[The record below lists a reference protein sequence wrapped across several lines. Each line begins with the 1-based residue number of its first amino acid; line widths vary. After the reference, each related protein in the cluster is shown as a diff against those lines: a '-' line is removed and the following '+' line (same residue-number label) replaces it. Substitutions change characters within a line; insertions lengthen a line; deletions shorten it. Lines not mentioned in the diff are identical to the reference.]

1 MNNNHQSEQDYLEKI
16 LMLSKQL
23 SCVRSIDIAQFMGFS
38 KASVSVAMKKL
49 EEKNLIIFNRTTG
62 AITLTEQGKNIA
74 NEVLI
79 RHETLCDFFKSI
91 GVSEKVAEEDAC
103 KIEHDLSD
111 ETFSCLKKHLSKKNK

>member
-16 LMLSKQL
+16 LMLSKKL

-49 EEKNLIIFNRTTG
+49 EEKKLINFDRTSG
-62 AITLTEQGKNIA
+62 SITLTAQGYEIA
-74 NEVLI
+74 EEVLN
-79 RHETLCDFFKSI
+79 RHETLCSFFKKI

-103 KIEHDLSD
+103 KIEHDLSA
-111 ETFSCLKKHLSKKNK
+111 ETFDCLRRHLTK

>member
-16 LMLSKQL
+16 LMLSKKL

-49 EEKNLIIFNRTTG
+49 EEKELINFDRTSG
-62 AITLTEQGKNIA
+62 SITLTAQGYEIA
-74 NEVLI
+74 EEVLN
-79 RHETLCDFFKSI
+79 RHETLCNFFKKI

-103 KIEHDLSD
+103 KIEHDLSA
-111 ETFSCLKKHLSKKNK
+111 ETFDCLRRHLTK

>member
-16 LMLSKQL
+16 LMLTKTN

-49 EEKNLIIFNRTTG
+49 EDKNFINFDRSTG
-62 AITLTEQGKNIA
+62 SITLTDEGFSIA
-74 NEVLI
+74 EKVLK
-79 RHETLCDFFKSI
+79 RHETLCTFFKKI
-91 GVSEKVAEEDAC
+91 GVSDEAAEEDAC

-111 ETFSCLKKHLSKKNK
+111 ETFSCLEKYLNR